1 MVLIVLAA
9 SAGTYFF
16 VARAGGPTPESRIP
30 RAPAGLGTPLRP
42 VLPTADDLRR
52 GYRGSSVPPATPQVD
67 YSSTVD
73 LNTASLA
80 KLETLPGITADYAQ
94 RILANRPYRS
104 MQELERTGIPRTILD
119 QVSPPAI
126 IQLEDRGGPVA
137 KPRPTPAVP
146 PARKG
151 ETR

>member
-9 SAGTYFF
+9 SAVTYFF
-16 VARAGGPTPESRIP
+16 MARARVPTPESRIP
-30 RAPAGLGTPLRP
+30 GTPAGLGTSLRP

-52 GYRGSSVPPATPQVD
+52 GYRGSGVPPATPQVH
-67 YSSTVD
+67 YFSTVD
-73 LNTASLA
+73 VNTASLA
-80 KLETLPGITADYAQ
+80 ELETLPGITADYAH

-119 QVSPPAI
+119 QISPPAI
-126 IQLEDRGGPVA
+126 IQLEDRGAVA
-137 KPRPTPAVP
+137 KHRPTPAVP